1 MLARLLL
8 KFDQESF
15 LNQLSSAGV
24 RGTIGYAAP
33 EYGMGGQPSIHGD
46 VYSFGILLLEMFTGK
61 RSTNEIFEGN
71 ITLHSYIKSV
81 LPERVMHAAD
91 EPVAAAL
98 AAAEV
103 AFHDTLELSNGPSRA
118 QLGLTSWTISVLDSN
133 GPNKCPKPIEMTC
146 PWTPNNIYNYFSIIS
161 LDFTRE

>member
-33 EYGMGGQPSIHGD
+33 GEHYAPQ
-46 VYSFGILLLEMFTGK
+46 
-61 RSTNEIFEGN
+61 
-71 ITLHSYIKSV
+71 LHQI

-91 EPVAAAL
+91 EPVLRRISYKPNVNELSRKGVNLNQSEVAAAL

-103 AFHDTLELSNGPSRA
+103 AFHDTLELSNGQSRA

-133 GPNKCPKPIEMTC
+133 GPNKCPKPIE
-146 PWTPNNIYNYFSIIS
+146 IIS
-161 LDFTRE
+161 KWA

>member
-61 RSTNEIFEGN
+61 RPTNEIFEGN

-91 EPVAAAL
+91 ESVGLRVGFPI
-98 AAAEV
+98 AECL
-103 AFHDTLELSNGPSRA
+103 TLGFQSG
-118 QLGLTSWTISVLDSN
+118 T
-133 GPNKCPKPIEMTC
+133 
-146 PWTPNNIYNYFSIIS
+146 
-161 LDFTRE
+161 